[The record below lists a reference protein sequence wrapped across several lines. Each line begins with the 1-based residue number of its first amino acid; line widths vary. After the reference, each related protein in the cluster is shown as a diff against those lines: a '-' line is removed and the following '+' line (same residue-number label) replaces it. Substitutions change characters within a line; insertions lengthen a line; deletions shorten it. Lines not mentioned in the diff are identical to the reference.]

1 MNIIKDITVI
11 KSYHIFSPIL
21 EESIFTVPGVKLWA
35 EDRRFLL
42 NSGAVGGA
50 RDAGFQF
57 RTGSGGGQ
65 RYRRT

>member
-1 MNIIKDITVI
+1 MSII
-11 KSYHIFSPIL
+11 S

-42 NSGAVGGA
+42 NSGAVGGGG
-50 RDAGFQF
+50 REGGFQF